1 MAASGDYMTGRK
13 KELCSALQSSVCDVC
28 RELDGQEEDSSPEV
42 PASVFGRSAKK
53 QLPHRNTSVI
63 DTFFVVLINCCCCC
77 CCLPQVIL
85 DGDHFR
91 RRRGI
96 SIIVTYL
103 VVLNYI
109 HRFLDTLLFK
119 RWHWIHF
126 ESGLNLITC
135 FQWREYGGSDGMSLP
150 MITKGL

>member
-1 MAASGDYMTGRK
+1 MAASGDYCDRPVEGTVR
-13 KELCSALQSSVCDVC
+13 STLQSSLCGVC
-28 RELDGQEEDSSPEV
+28 RELNCQEEDSSPEV
-42 PASVFGRSAKK
+42 PASVFGRGAKK
-53 QLPHRNTSVI
+53 QLPHRNISVI
-63 DTFFVVLINCCCCC
+63 DTFFVVLINCCC

-91 RRRGI
+91 RQRGG

-119 RWHWIHF
+119 RWHWVHI
-126 ESGLNLITC
+126 EYGLNLITC